1 MANGTETVT
10 IVELEID
17 QKQLLKDITKQQQE
31 INDLKDD
38 TKNLTK
44 ANKDLEAEGKKNSK
58 QYKENSTA
66 IEKNKIQTKGLSTEY
81 RDNQKTL
88 VALNTSETKQLGT
101 LQKLEIQNKEL
112 RTEAKSLDLT
122 RASGQK
128 RLTQVNKQLDANNK
142 FIEKNAD
149 ATKKQKLNIGNYGSA
164 LQGLPGPLAG
174 ATRGVQ
180 VLNTAFKF
188 LIANPIGLILAAIAV
203 AIKLI
208 ADAIKRNQGAL
219 DRFQQL
225 GKGVSAA
232 YTAVLDRIN
241 KVIRAIRTL
250 GKINFKAIRDGFKGI
265 GKEIRED
272 FEAAVLLTAAL
283 QELERQEIK
292 DITRRAELRKAIEQ
306 KRLASKEANI
316 TEQERLVLLQDAIKL
331 EEDLL
336 EIELAAAMERERIA
350 IEEGEINKNLDEED
364 REIALATENRIN
376 VEIASLKRRRTL
388 ASELKTVELKAA
400 KEKLDIS
407 EQEMLAAAKA
417 FDNEIKLERVKSATI
432 NEIRDED
439 VEKQKGRAEVLNT
452 IARDQGEVDIEIA
465 RLVSDTKFAVAQNI
479 AGSLAR
485 LFGQQTAI
493 GKAAAVAE
501 ATINTY
507 RSAVAAYAAVAGI
520 LGVGPIWAPLAA
532 GAAIVSG
539 LANVRKILSVKS
551 GLPGDSG
558 GGGGVPSPTFAGAP
572 GSIPSG
578 SINFNDG
585 GLTTRSLTGS
595 QLTQEGIERALA
607 SAPQK
612 VVIIEEITA
621 KQRSQKAVSV
631 VATV

>member
-1 MANGTETVT
+1 MAETVT
-10 IVELEID
+10 IVELDID
-17 QKQLLKDITKQQQE
+17 QKALV
-31 INDLKDD
+31 
-38 TKNLTK
+38 
-44 ANKDLEAEGKKNSK
+44 KDLEKLTREIDENKKATKELTDQNKKLEKEGKKGGNEHINNARK
-58 QYKENSTA
+58 
-66 IEKNKIQTKGLSTEY
+66 IELLKVQTKELSTTY
-81 RDNQKTL
+81 RNNQKTL
-88 VALNTSETKQLGT
+88 VALTSSGAEQVGT
-101 LQKLEIQNKEL
+101 LQKLAIRNKEL
-112 RTEAKSLDLT
+112 NSEVQTLDLSNKAG
-122 RASGQK
+122 RK
-128 RLTQVNKQLDANNK
+128 RLTEVNKELDKNNK
-142 FIEKNAD
+142 IIAKNSD
-149 ATKKQKLNIGNYGSA
+149 SLKKQRLNVGNYGSA
-164 LQGLPGPLAG
+164 LGGLGGPLAG
-174 ATRGVQ
+174 ASRGVTI
-180 VLNTAFKF
+180 LNTAFKA

-417 FDNEIKLERVKSATI
+417 VDNEIRLERVKSATI
-432 NEIRDED
+432 SEIRDED
-439 VEKQKGRAEVLNT
+439 VEKDKIRAEQ
-452 IARDQGEVDIEIA
+452 IIEITRGKTEA
-465 RLVSDTKFAVAQNI
+465 ELELERLVHEGKLDLAQDFLKDI
-479 AGSLAR
+479 ATI
-485 LFGQQTAI
+485 FGKNTAI
-493 GKAAAVAE
+493 GKAAAIAE
-501 ATINTY
+501 TAMNTY
-507 RSAVAAYAAVAGI
+507 RSATASYAALAGI
-520 LGVGPIWAPLAA
+520 PFVGPILGAAAA
-532 GAAIVSG
+532 GAAIKMG
-539 LANVRKILSVKS
+539 LGNVKRILAVKS

-558 GGGGVPSPTFAGAP
+558 GGGGGIASPTFAGAP
-572 GSIPSG
+572 GSISLG
-578 SINFNDG
+578 AANLNDG
-585 GLTTRSLTGS
+585 GLTTRSLTDPS
-595 QLTQEGIERALA
+595 AIQEGIERALA

-612 VVIIEEITA
+612 VAIIEEITA